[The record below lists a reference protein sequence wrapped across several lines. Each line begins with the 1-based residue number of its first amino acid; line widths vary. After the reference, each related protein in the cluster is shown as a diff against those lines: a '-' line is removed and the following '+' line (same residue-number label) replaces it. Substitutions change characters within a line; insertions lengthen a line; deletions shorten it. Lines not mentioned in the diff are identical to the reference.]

1 MQTVT
6 ALTAPRFPHLL
17 TSGVCS
23 LCPSAPRWWVYRQPK
38 TGNSFC
44 MDCLVAA
51 ASDPDAD
58 PAIAA
63 IGREILEAR
72 QQDAPRPTPPV
83 PTTPKPLN
91 IKGKH
96 CTDCG
101 TFGPV
106 WSLPNGC
113 EHFCRACTGRYI
125 AWEEAELT
133 QARAA
138 FAALPLTL
146 PARPYHRLARCGSRY
161 LRAA

>member
-6 ALTAPRFPHLL
+6 ASITPRFPHLL

-23 LCPSAPRWWVYRQPK
+23 FCPSAPRWWVYRQPK
-38 TGNSFC
+38 TRARFC
-44 MDCLVAA
+44 INCLCAA
-51 ASDPDAD
+51 ASDPNAD

-63 IGREILEAR
+63 IVHEILEAR
-72 QQDAPRPTPPV
+72 QQDTPPPV
-83 PTTPKPLN
+83 PTAPKPLN
-91 IKGKH
+91 IKGKY

-125 AWEEAELT
+125 AWEEAEIL

-138 FAALPLTL
+138 FAALPLML
-146 PARPYHRLARCGSRY
+146 PARTYHRLARCGSRY